1 MEFGFREFAPHPAL
15 APYVDRFWARSSG
28 PSANGGPLLILPD
41 GCIDLIVD
49 LSDGWNPFVVGAMTR
64 ATAFEPEPRTRL
76 IGARFRPGG
85 AIPFLNVAAHEI
97 TDHVVDSADV
107 GLRWVASIPHAHHR
121 QLAEAV
127 RVLERLLFERLA
139 ATTPPNPKVAH
150 VVATLFG
157 SVAPSVETLARE
169 IGWSRQHLR
178 RVVRHH
184 VGFGPMTL
192 ARVARLQR
200 AADLLQRSGGRGLS
214 IAALSSGYFDQA
226 HMNRDFRELAG
237 VTPLDAA
244 ASTGSIFPI
253 RSLLGRPS
261 SLDDT
266 AHRQVE
272 ATADRALRPDPF
284 RVL

>member
-1 MEFGFREFAPHPAL
+1 
-15 APYVDRFWARSSG
+15 
-28 PSANGGPLLILPD
+28 
-41 GCIDLIVD
+41 VD
-49 LSDGWNPFVVGAMTR
+49 LSDRWDPFVVGAMTR

-85 AIPFLNVAAHEI
+85 AIPFLKVAAHEI
-97 TDHVVDSADV
+97 TDHVVDSADL
-107 GLRWVASIPHAHHR
+107 GLRWVVPIPHARHL

-127 RVLERLLFERLA
+127 RVLERLLLQRLA
-139 ATTPPNPKVAH
+139 ATTTPNPVVAH
-150 VVATLFG
+150 VVAALFG
-157 SVAPSVETLARE
+157 SAAPSVETLARE

-178 RVVRHH
+178 RVVCHH

-200 AADLLQRSGGRGLS
+200 AADLIQRWRGKSLS
-214 IAALSSGYFDQA
+214 TAALSAGYFDQA
-226 HMNRDFRELAG
+226 HMNRDFRDLAG

-244 ASTGSIFPI
+244 ESTGSIRPI
-253 RSLLGRPS
+253 RSLLGGPS
-261 SLDDT
+261 YVDET
-266 AHRQVE
+266 ACRQVE

>member
-1 MEFGFREFAPHPAL
+1 MEFGFREFDPHPAL
-15 APYVDRFWARSSG
+15 ARYVDRFWARSNG
-28 PSANGGPLLILPD
+28 PSADGGPLLILPD

-64 ATAFEPEPRTRL
+64 ATAFEPEPQTRL

-85 AIPFLNVAAHEI
+85 AIPFLKVAAHEI

-107 GLRWVASIPHAHHR
+107 GLRWVAPIPTARHLPIAD
-121 QLAEAV
+121 AV
-127 RVLERLLFERLA
+127 RVLERLLLERLA
-139 ATTPPNPKVAH
+139 ATTPPNPVVAH

-157 SVAPSVETLARE
+157 STAPSVETLARE

-200 AADLLQRSGGRGLS
+200 AADLLQRSGGKRLS
-214 IAALSSGYFDQA
+214 MAALSSGYFDQA

-237 VTPLDAA
+237 VTPLHAA
-244 ASTGSIFPI
+244 ESTGSIFPI
-253 RSLLGRPS
+253 RSLLCAPS

-266 AHRQVE
+266 THREVE